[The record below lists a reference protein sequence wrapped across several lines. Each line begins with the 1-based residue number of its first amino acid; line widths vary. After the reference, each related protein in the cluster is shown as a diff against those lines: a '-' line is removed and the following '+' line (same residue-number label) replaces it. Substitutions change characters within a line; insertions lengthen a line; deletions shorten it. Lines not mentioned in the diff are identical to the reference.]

1 VTDQTTAPYD
11 ASDAATHSE
20 SRRYRPD
27 VVASWV
33 GRVRVRVDSIDDGI
47 EGRVVAC
54 HDGPAV
60 LVQADDGTRRWYPA
74 ETAARAGLHCVD
86 CDHDLGMHGMLGC
99 WQPVDEGVC
108 ECRQWVERR

>member
-1 VTDQTTAPYD
+1 MN
-11 ASDAATHSE
+11 E

-33 GRVRVRVDSIDDGI
+33 DRARVHVDGI